1 MILINNLYKLN
12 VRNKLIEDK
21 NFFQNIIPFVK
32 EIAKSEKWR
41 LRAEILDIIP
51 VFSNFINKNSFVE
64 ELSDLCF
71 QLLNDPVCEIRKKMS
86 INLVKIFGNM
96 NDKNFNKKLIEK
108 LEEMSHSENYLIRN
122 TVNFVILEFLND
134 KKNLEFIENNL
145 VDLIINL
152 SKDKVANIRYNSI
165 IIMKKISKLSQNKKI
180 NDIIKNRLKE
190 LRNDTDIEII
200 YALNDK

>member
-1 MILINNLYKLN
+1 
-12 VRNKLIEDK
+12 
-21 NFFQNIIPFVK
+21 
-32 EIAKSEKWR
+32 
-41 LRAEILDIIP
+41 
-51 VFSNFINKNSFVE
+51 
-64 ELSDLCF
+64 
-71 QLLNDPVCEIRKKMS
+71 
-86 INLVKIFGNM
+86 M

>member
-1 MILINNLYKLN
+1 
-12 VRNKLIEDK
+12 
-21 NFFQNIIPFVK
+21 
-32 EIAKSEKWR
+32 
-41 LRAEILDIIP
+41 
-51 VFSNFINKNSFVE
+51 
-64 ELSDLCF
+64 
-71 QLLNDPVCEIRKKMS
+71 
-86 INLVKIFGNM
+86 
-96 NDKNFNKKLIEK
+96 
-108 LEEMSHSENYLIRN
+108 
-122 TVNFVILEFLND
+122 LND